1 MEQNLKLLMQ
11 TFMKYGIYLGAI
23 QIIGMSLFYLSV
35 DPVNS
40 SMGSMF
46 FLYLLFSTLPWVLGL
61 LFLTKRYRD
70 VSLNG
75 FISMPQIVQF
85 SSFIGLFGGFLYV
98 LFQLVYFH
106 YVNNHFLTDLLNT
119 MSIKFVALMEV
130 SQSSQSEIDELVL
143 TFNQLKEVAS
153 KGLTITDAIIAP
165 FSNAFWAMVT
175 MFIFGWSVRKLQPI
189 FPQQGNSDE
198 LL

>member
-1 MEQNLKLLMQ
+1 MEYNIKLLIQ
-11 TFMKYGIYLGAI
+11 TFMKFGTYLGAI
-23 QIIGMSLFYLSV
+23 QIIGMLLFYTSV

-40 SMGSMF
+40 GLGSIF
-46 FLYLLFSTLPWVLGL
+46 FLYVLLSTLPWVLGL
-61 LFLTKRYRD
+61 LFLTKKYRD
-70 VSLNG
+70 EHLHG

-85 SSFIGLFGGFLYV
+85 SSFIGFFGGSLFV
-98 LFQLVYFH
+98 LFQLIYFH
-106 YVNNHFLTDLLNT
+106 YINNHFVTDILNSL
-119 MSIKFVALMEV
+119 SIKFVTLMEA
-130 SQSSQSEIDELVL
+130 SQSKQSEIDEMVL
-143 TFNQLKEVAS
+143 TFNQLKVLAA
-153 KGLTITDAIIAP
+153 KGLTITDAIFAP